1 VLKSSLISILSK
13 KESMLIRST
22 VLLGSHYPPRAE
34 RVPDQEYWIRQI
46 LEVKLQMLAVML
58 ILVRQICVV
67 QAEDLEEETRVNL
80 MVRART
86 AIPSAMC

>member
-1 VLKSSLISILSK
+1 V
-13 KESMLIRST
+13 
-22 VLLGSHYPPRAE
+22 E